1 MIKTR
6 KELSFYLQAD
16 RMMNR
21 GTFKVSWKEKLR
33 SFIMPDYIMDYL
45 SYMRKADFYNSQGGW
60 IDKLKANY
68 YALRQR
74 KLGIKLG
81 FSISRDVFGYGLVI
95 PHYGTIVVGGG
106 NKIGNYAVL
115 HTSTCITN
123 GHKVIGDGLYVST
136 GAKLTTVNQLGDNIT
151 IAANSVLT
159 SDIVLSGVLV
169 VGMPAYI
176 KHDSIP
182 WFEKNMEYYNRR
194 IKIENLKKQDYHNA

>member
-21 GTFKVSWKEKLR
+21 GTFKVSWKEKIR

-45 SYMRKADFYNSQGGW
+45 SYMRKADFYNSQRGW
-60 IDKLKANY
+60 IYKLKANY

-159 SDIVLSGVLV
+159 SDIVSSGVLV

-194 IKIENLKKQDYHNA
+194 IKIENFKKQYYHNA

>member
-45 SYMRKADFYNSQGGW
+45 SYMRKADFDNSQRGC
-60 IDKLKANY
+60 IYKLEANY
-68 YALRQR
+68 HALRQR

-95 PHYGTIVVGGG
+95 PHYGTIVVGG
-106 NKIGNYAVL
+106 
-115 HTSTCITN
+115 
-123 GHKVIGDGLYVST
+123 
-136 GAKLTTVNQLGDNIT
+136 
-151 IAANSVLT
+151 
-159 SDIVLSGVLV
+159 
-169 VGMPAYI
+169 
-176 KHDSIP
+176 
-182 WFEKNMEYYNRR
+182 
-194 IKIENLKKQDYHNA
+194 